1 MLSKLNTV
9 GNWYQSDSESDWF
22 FDEITFDQEAIA
34 AFSELDLDIQFQAHS
49 AMVKTGNNHAY
60 VPSHYFLYALK
71 LQPLAQL
78 LNLYMDVFGQ
88 LKAKLSP
95 RELAE
100 LIADPSIK
108 NLITDKLDQ
117 YSSGNFFSVL
127 GDKTNRLD
135 AKSIINGSGDDTK
148 LRNSDDFVRSI
159 LLKAIPVP
167 DASSE
172 MLGKVIYA
180 FSQSISAFEVLA
192 NKYSMNIPYLFQSDS
207 GDDLLFQILS
217 TLGWQGKLDSI
228 LEQGTAWGQI
238 EDAFRSATTPVVGN
252 THYVDDPVHYSEAK
266 MEYLF
271 IKKGLLITPDSIKI
285 VSDLVS
291 NLWPNMEVRQ
301 KGAEFRFCS
310 SACPTSDLTPFLLRS
325 SGATKTGTNKIYY
338 GAPGTGKSHTINNQ
352 TSDRTNVVTVFH
364 PDTQYND
371 FVGALKPKM
380 SGSDIAY
387 EFRPGPFTKA
397 LLLALNKPEEHVH
410 LIIEEINRAPA
421 AAVFGELFQLLDRK
435 EGGGSQYTIDAADPD
450 MLDYINTRLNSGSID
465 KLYIPEN
472 LSLLATMNSS
482 DQAVMPLDT
491 AFKRRWSFE
500 YLKIDFKNSEVPE
513 QTFTLKT
520 ADGSDWNISW
530 VDFADKVINFQ
541 LKSARL
547 PEDRLLGPFF
557 LNQTELSSPAQALD
571 SLAGKLFIY
580 LWDDVL
586 RHKGTKHIFAQDLV
600 TFGDLHSHFT
610 GKSRGIF
617 CETVDDLIKTY
628 GSEKKQEE
636 MADSADAD
644 E

>member
-9 GNWYQSDSESDWF
+9 GNWYQSDSESGWF

-34 AFSELDLDIQFQAHS
+34 SFSELDLEIQFQAHS
-49 AMVKTGNNHAY
+49 ALVKTGKNHAY
-60 VPSHYFLYALK
+60 IPSNYFLYALK

-78 LNLYMDVFGQ
+78 LNLYMDVFGK
-88 LKAKLSP
+88 LKGNLSSC
-95 RELAE
+95 ELAE
-100 LIADPSIK
+100 LIASPTIT
-108 NLITDKLDQ
+108 NLITNKLDQ
-117 YSSGNFFSVL
+117 YSRDNFFAVL
-127 GDKTNRLD
+127 GDKSARLA

-228 LEQGTAWGQI
+228 IEQGTAWGEI

-252 THYVDDPVHYSEAK
+252 ANYVDDPVHYSEVK
-266 MEYLF
+266 MEYYF
-271 IKKGLLITPDSIKI
+271 IKKGLLTTPDSINM

-291 NLWPNMEVRQ
+291 KLWLNMQLIR
-301 KGAEFRFCS
+301 KDAEFLFCS
-310 SACPTSDLTPFLLRS
+310 SARSTSDLAPFLLGS
-325 SGATKTGTNKIYY
+325 SGTAKNGTNKIYY

-352 TSDRTNVVTVFH
+352 TSDRTKVVTVFH

-371 FVGALKPKM
+371 FVGALKPRM
-380 SGSDIAY
+380 SGSDITY

-397 LLLALNKPEEHVH
+397 LLLALNKPEEHFQ

-435 EGGGSQYTIDAADPD
+435 EGGRSQYTIDAADPD
-450 MLDYINTRLNSGSID
+450 MLGYINTHLNSESID

-500 YLKIDFKNSEVPE
+500 YLKIDFKNPEVPR
-513 QTFTLKT
+513 QTLTLKT
-520 ADGSDWNISW
+520 ADSSDWNISW
-530 VDFADKVINFQ
+530 VDFADTRCSSFSIPLPSNSYLHPAEQYFNDAVGPKRP
-541 LKSARL
+541 KSL
-547 PEDRLLGPFF
+547 PIICFPD
-557 LNQTELSSPAQALD
+557 
-571 SLAGKLFIY
+571 
-580 LWDDVL
+580 
-586 RHKGTKHIFAQDLV
+586 
-600 TFGDLHSHFT
+600 
-610 GKSRGIF
+610 GI
-617 CETVDDLIKTY
+617 
-628 GSEKKQEE
+628 S
-636 MADSADAD
+636 
-644 E
+644 